1 MGLQLQT
8 GRVGHLCLQPHALP
22 VRLQASEMVSL
33 ELPYDQ
39 ALGMIRTGQICDG
52 KTIMLLYWAAIHG
65 PFGGSGSEL
74 TRADYRSPMA
84 SSPATNV
91 RSSSSSI
98 E

>member
-1 MGLQLQT
+1 
-8 GRVGHLCLQPHALP
+8 
-22 VRLQASEMVSL
+22 
-33 ELPYDQ
+33 
-39 ALGMIRTGQICDG
+39 
-52 KTIMLLYWAAIHG
+52 MLLYWAAIHG